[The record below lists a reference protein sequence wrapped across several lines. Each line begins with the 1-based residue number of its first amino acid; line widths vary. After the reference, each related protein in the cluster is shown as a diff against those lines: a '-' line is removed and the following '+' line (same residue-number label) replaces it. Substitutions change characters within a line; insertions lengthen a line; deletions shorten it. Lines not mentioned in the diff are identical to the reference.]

1 MSVTDDGPGADPHGS
16 VRVLLSE
23 IGSGVAELVVRAG
36 GDPELRARLIRL
48 QRHTENATAA
58 LQAARRADGD
68 RREDIADALTPRE
81 YDVLRLVA
89 TGRTNGE
96 IGARLGL
103 SNNTVKSYLRA
114 VMQKLQAR
122 NRAQAVANARRHGL
136 L

>member
-1 MSVTDDGPGADPHGS
+1 M
-16 VRVLLSE
+16 
-23 IGSGVAELVVRAG
+23 
-36 GDPELRARLIRL
+36 
-48 QRHTENATAA
+48 
-58 LQAARRADGD
+58 
-68 RREDIADALTPRE
+68 
-81 YDVLRLVA
+81 A
-89 TGRTNGE
+89 TGHTNGE

>member
-1 MSVTDDGPGADPHGS
+1 M
-16 VRVLLSE
+16 SE

-68 RREDIADALTPRE
+68 RGEDIADALTPRE

-89 TGRTNGE
+89 TGGTNGE

>member
-1 MSVTDDGPGADPHGS
+1 MSATDDGPGADPHHS

-36 GDPELRARLIRL
+36 VDPDLRARLVRL
-48 QRHTENATAA
+48 QRHAENATAA
-58 LQAARRADGD
+58 LRTAGGD
-68 RREDIADALTPRE
+68 VRDDIADTITPRE

-89 TGRTNGE
+89 TGHTNGE

-103 SNNTVKSYLRA
+103 SNNTVKSYLRT

-122 NRAQAVANARRHGL
+122 NRAQAVANARRYGL